1 MGDGTAVSLHLCF
14 DWRVKKKNVG
24 KREIRQLSGFPI
36 SLF

>member
-14 DWRVKKKNVG
+14 DWRVKKNVG
-24 KREIRQLSGFPI
+24 KREIGKPLSFPI